1 MGPESG
7 ASGRLRTLV
16 LLIGLATSTR
26 ATECD
31 CCPQEETGGLQLP
44 LYMAIPVIILLV
56 MLSGLFSGLTLGLMG
71 LDIVG
76 LEIVM
81 KGGNQEMAKCARKI
95 HPVRSRGNHLL
106 CTLLLGNV
114 AVNSALSILTA
125 DIPALGGLMGFLL
138 STGLIVLFGEILPQ
152 AACSRFALQIG
163 ARTVLITQALMYSPL
178 YVLTKP
184 LSMMLDVLLGKEVL
198 TVYSRAELLE
208 MLKLQIKLGGT
219 NETDGEEAQK
229 IAEGAMCF
237 RDKLVSEVMTPIE
250 DAYFLSADTRLGFQ
264 EIKEVFERGFSRV
277 PVYRRD
283 KNDYVGVLHT
293 KDLMFADP
301 EDEMLLGDFI
311 NIFNRKADTFFPGDK
326 LPEVLKKFKTGG
338 AHLGIVRRPIIES
351 DVNPTY
357 EIMGVITLEDI
368 MEEILQDEIIDEHD
382 VYVDVDKGIKIQG
395 RQMKSEV
402 PLGFFDPRWRKRLD
416 TLTNEEVNAVKRH
429 LGRGALGP
437 GSKFELSMRACE
449 WLVMSSR
456 VENRVRK
463 TSMQIAVPKQEDWLF
478 QRGRESDR
486 CILVL
491 QGRLTALAGRE
502 QFRAE
507 IGAFSVVGRES
518 LASGVFTAD
527 FDAWLSTEST
537 RLLVLKKELFQ
548 KAQELD
554 KDPEALE
561 RAMAHLNKG
570 VLDKSE
576 RSHHNSSYLGLSR
589 SLACPVQLAICRG
602 GVHSKGE
609 RADMDAESSSRY
621 HWPANA

>member
-1 MGPESG
+1 MGPEARAAG
-7 ASGRLRTLV
+7 LLRALV
-16 LLIGLATSTR
+16 LLIGLAAFAR

-31 CCPQEETGGLQLP
+31 CKQEEEEAVEP
-44 LYMAIPVIILLV
+44 LVPMYMAAPIILVLV

-81 KGGNQEMAKCARKI
+81 KGGNEEMAKCAKKI
-95 HPVRSRGNHLL
+95 LPVRSKGNLLL

-125 DIPALGGLMGFLL
+125 DIPALGGLIGFFV
-138 STGLIVLFGEILPQ
+138 STGLIVVFGEILPQ

-178 YVLTKP
+178 YLLTKP
-184 LSMMLDVLLGKEVL
+184 LSMMLDILLGKEVL
-198 TVYSRAELLE
+198 TVYSRSELLE
-208 MLKLQIKLGGT
+208 MLKMQIKLGGA
-219 NETDGEEAQK
+219 NDIDGEEAQK

-237 RDKLVSEVMTPIE
+237 RDRKVGEVMTPIE

-277 PVYRRD
+277 PVYRQD

-311 NIFNRKADTFFPGDK
+311 NIFNRKADTFFEEDK

-338 AHLGIVRRPIIES
+338 AHLGIVRKPIIDS

-357 EIMGVITLEDI
+357 DILGVITLEDV

-382 VYVDVDKGIKIQG
+382 VYVDVDRGIKIQG
-395 RQMKSEV
+395 RGMKTEV

-416 TLTNEEVNAVKRH
+416 ILTDEEVNAVKRH
-429 LGRGALGP
+429 LGRGAFGP
-437 GSKFELSMRACE
+437 GSSFELSMRACE
-449 WLVMSSR
+449 WLVISSR

-463 TSMQIAVPKQEDWLF
+463 TSMQIQVPKQEDWLYT
-478 QRGRESDR
+478 RGKESDR

-507 IGAFSVVGRES
+507 IGAFSVVGREA
-518 LASGVFTAD
+518 LASGLYTAD

-554 KDPEALE
+554 KDASALE

-570 VLDKSE
+570 SLDKMEHPQSK
-576 RSHHNSSYLGLSR
+576 SSLSLAR
-589 SLACPVQLAICRG
+589 SLACAPHLVGCRG
-602 GVHSKGE
+602 GVHTKGE
-609 RADMDAESSSRY
+609 LANMNSESSLRY
-621 HWPANA
+621 R